1 MRKKKKMKREKLVT
15 YFWAKTPKQGNF
27 KISIRILKTSV
38 QKSVRTKKKK
48 REKNIC
54 KQVMFKFIFLVRD
67 EEKTVLI
74 KGVRLIYLIRFI

>member
-1 MRKKKKMKREKLVT
+1 MKREKLVT

-48 REKNIC
+48 KREKYMQACYVQI
-54 KQVMFKFIFLVRD
+54 FFLVRD